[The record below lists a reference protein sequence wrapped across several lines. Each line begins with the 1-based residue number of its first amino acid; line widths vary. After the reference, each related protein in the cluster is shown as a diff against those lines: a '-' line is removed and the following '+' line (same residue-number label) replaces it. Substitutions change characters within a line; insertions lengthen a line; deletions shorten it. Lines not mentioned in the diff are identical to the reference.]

1 MTAHSRAIHT
11 VSRVGMCYGPQHGL
25 QCQNK
30 PLMSINSTLCW
41 GLCHRLNTILAL
53 RSSIGRGH
61 QHGLWCNIC
70 QGHQHGLWQQPDPR
84 KSTWPQVTTQTTRNN
99 MTLGSSLAHRHQH
112 VQMEWGHGP
121 QHGPR
126 WQHRPLTPRWVQ
138 VTAQATDIHMT
149 LSGNVYEH
157 QHGPWKQ
164 KNREPQH
171 GSTGY
176 SHQHSPQCQHEPLTL
191 IWPPPVAHTEEVHLA
206 SSGSK
211 GLGHWHGH
219 QWLTRP

>member
-1 MTAHSRAIHT
+1 MAWSP
-11 VSRVGMCYGPQHGL
+11 VSEQTTYV
-25 QCQNK
+25 
-30 PLMSINSTLCW
+30 NSTLCW
-41 GLCHRLNTILAL
+41 GLGHRLNAILAL
-53 RSSIGRGH
+53 RSSTGQGH

-70 QGHQHGLWQQPDPR
+70 QGHQHGFWLQPDPR
-84 KSTWPQVTTQTTRNN
+84 TSTWPQVATQTTCDN

-112 VQMEWGHGP
+112 VQIEQGYGP

-126 WQHRPLTPRWVQ
+126 WQHRPLTSIWVQ
-138 VTAQATDIHMT
+138 VAAQAADIHTT

-176 SHQHSPQCQHEPLTL
+176 SHQHSPQCQPELLTL
-191 IWPPPVAHTEEVHLA
+191 I
-206 SSGSK
+206 
-211 GLGHWHGH
+211 
-219 QWLTRP
+219 